1 MTYRTYSIDWYPYPT
16 QNAMP
21 DINNLLAHKFLVAVY
36 EHEAPF
42 SPPTAKNRK

>member
-1 MTYRTYSIDWYPYPT
+1 ML
-16 QNAMP
+16 

-42 SPPTAKNRK
+42 SPPIAKKQEIKKSPISLIHR